1 MIAMIDKKM
10 QDALNEQIKWELY
23 SAYLYLSMSAHF
35 ASINLVGFANWMR
48 VQAQEELS
56 HAMKFYDYVIERGGK
71 INLLAVDAPPVK
83 WASPLAAF
91 KNAYEHEQHVTS
103 RINDLVSLA
112 LKIKDHATHILL
124 QWFVTEQVEEEASA
138 DGVVQQLKLIG
149 KDSSGLFMLDRE
161 LGQRTF
167 TPPGSSGEG

>member
-1 MIAMIDKKM
+1 LIAMIDKKM

-23 SAYLYLSMSAHF
+23 SGYLYLSMSAHF
-35 ASINLVGFANWMR
+35 AGINLLGFSSWMR

-56 HAMKFYDYVIERGGK
+56 HAMKFYDFVIERGGK
-71 INLLAVDAPPVK
+71 VSLLAVDAPPLK

-91 KNAYEHEQHVTS
+91 KEAYEHEQHVTS
-103 RINDLVSLA
+103 RINDLVTLA
-112 LKIKDHATHILL
+112 QKMKDHATHIFL

-149 KDSSGLFMLDRE
+149 KDSSGLFMVDRE

-167 TPPGSSGEG
+167 TPPAPSE